1 MVAAFLFMRGG
12 FSVRSLPCGV
22 ATFLLDG
29 FVYAMEVFVSFKVR
43 DCFLLAHKISRRHIY
58 EQNSE

>member
-12 FSVRSLPCGV
+12 SLMRSLLCGV

-29 FVYAMEVFVSFKVR
+29 FVSFKVS